1 MLSMWNSSIFTSI
14 KDRLQ
19 SAAIKLL
26 HSERQGD
33 AFDSQLVIGV
43 RESFGMQTHMYT
55 ATTHTHTHMHTM
67 YPYAHV
73 RTLTPCMHNWACL
86 IHHSKHTTE

>member
-1 MLSMWNSSIFTSI
+1 MLSMWNTSIFTSI

-43 RESFGMQTHMYT
+43 RESFGVYYCVMLYI
-55 ATTHTHTHMHTM
+55 ATMCT
-67 YPYAHV
+67 
-73 RTLTPCMHNWACL
+73 CM
-86 IHHSKHTTE
+86 

>member
-19 SAAIKLL
+19 TAAMKLL
-26 HSERQGD
+26 HSERLGD

-43 RESFGMQTHMYT
+43 RESFGMYNT
-55 ATTHTHTHMHTM
+55 
-67 YPYAHV
+67 V
-73 RTLTPCMHNWACL
+73 LTVVL
-86 IHHSKHTTE
+86 